1 MGVEDGGGTLPSLYR
16 GQVSAMCAD
25 EGALEWISLGSTM
38 VGHHNYWLVLLSV
51 IVSITAS
58 YVALEAVFR
67 VAEQRRRSAGWSWLA
82 LASAAL
88 GTGIW
93 SMHFIG
99 MLGFELPVR
108 VSYDVPRTLLS
119 LAIAVLSAAL
129 AFRWVSGRAVRLGGF
144 LIGGVLVGCGIAGMH
159 YVGMAALK
167 MQPPIRYDR
176 ALVALSIL
184 IAISAAIAALWC
196 TFMLRME
203 DLFSAF
209 WKKAGSSVI
218 MGTAIYGLHYTGMT
232 AANFAPG
239 SVSTAAQQE
248 FDRTSFA
255 VVLGALTL
263 LFLFATLAISA
274 FNAYAGGRRV
284 TESRERFARDSR
296 QHMTELTTS
305 IAHQINQPLAAIT
318 AYAGAAQRWVAGD
331 APNMSDVSDAL
342 RKIGE
347 QANRASQVIGRVR
360 AFLRGNAARRSP
372 VRMRGIIQDVVA
384 ELADKARQNAV
395 TIRDVVPVDLPPVEG
410 DAGQLRQVVLSLA
423 DNAIDAMTDVGGRER
438 LLEIECRLPDG
449 DTLEISVRDSGGGIA
464 ETDKN
469 RVFDVFNTTKPGA
482 LGMGLAISRSIV
494 EGHGG
499 RLWLTLNEGYGVT
512 VHMTLPV
519 RREELDNWKGLSD
532 DTK

>member
-99 MLGFELPVR
+99 MFGFELPVR

-196 TFMLRME
+196 TSCCAWRTSSLR
-203 DLFSAF
+203 S
-209 WKKAGSSVI
+209 GRRRGVPSSWVRR
-218 MGTAIYGLHYTGMT
+218 
-232 AANFAPG
+232 
-239 SVSTAAQQE
+239 STAC
-248 FDRTSFA
+248 T
-255 VVLGALTL
+255 TL
-263 LFLFATLAISA
+263 FCLWCTM
-274 FNAYAGGRRV
+274 RPD
-284 TESRERFARDSR
+284 E
-296 QHMTELTTS
+296 
-305 IAHQINQPLAAIT
+305 T
-318 AYAGAAQRWVAGD
+318 A
-331 APNMSDVSDAL
+331 
-342 RKIGE
+342 
-347 QANRASQVIGRVR
+347 
-360 AFLRGNAARRSP
+360 
-372 VRMRGIIQDVVA
+372 
-384 ELADKARQNAV
+384 
-395 TIRDVVPVDLPPVEG
+395 LPP
-410 DAGQLRQVVLSLA
+410 
-423 DNAIDAMTDVGGRER
+423 
-438 LLEIECRLPDG
+438 
-449 DTLEISVRDSGGGIA
+449 
-464 ETDKN
+464 
-469 RVFDVFNTTKPGA
+469 NT
-482 LGMGLAISRSIV
+482 
-494 EGHGG
+494 
-499 RLWLTLNEGYGVT
+499 
-512 VHMTLPV
+512 
-519 RREELDNWKGLSD
+519 
-532 DTK
+532 